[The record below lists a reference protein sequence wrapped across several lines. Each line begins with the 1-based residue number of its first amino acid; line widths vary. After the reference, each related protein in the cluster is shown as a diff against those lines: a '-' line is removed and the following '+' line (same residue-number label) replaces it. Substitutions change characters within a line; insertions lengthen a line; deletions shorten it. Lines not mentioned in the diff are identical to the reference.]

1 MAPPVLLSPG
11 GRGPRTTP
19 LASSREKKRA
29 QGIRDGGQWTLTPK
43 YCFRNCR
50 QPTGGLLW
58 QPARLL
64 LVLLQLRAN
73 LLLQM
78 LQQDGP
84 LMSLLARSLQTGQRP
99 PMAPL
104 MGLPLKRSSH

>member
-1 MAPPVLLSPG
+1 M
-11 GRGPRTTP
+11 
-19 LASSREKKRA
+19 
-29 QGIRDGGQWTLTPK
+29 TPK
-43 YCFRNCR
+43 SCCRNCR
-50 QPTGGLLW
+50 QTTRGLLW
-58 QPARLL
+58 QPGRLL

-78 LQQDGP
+78 LQP
-84 LMSLLARSLQTGQRP
+84 TELLTLLARSVQTGQRP